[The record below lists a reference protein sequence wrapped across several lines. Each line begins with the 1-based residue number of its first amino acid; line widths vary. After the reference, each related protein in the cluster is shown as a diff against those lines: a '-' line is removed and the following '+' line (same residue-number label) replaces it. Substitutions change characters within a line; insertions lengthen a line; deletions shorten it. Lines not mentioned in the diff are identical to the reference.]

1 MKNIFLYEISKQN
14 HGCEK
19 KFFACLS
26 SDTQQKLKSVK
37 PNTAQLAGRVF
48 FAGYLASKN
57 KKQVLGK
64 RKREAILDDE
74 FCTSA
79 WIDRINF
86 GGLSYP
92 KKELV
97 TGQKISE
104 ANYFV
109 LISSKKKTEILT
121 KTALGGRA
129 ELDK

>member
-1 MKNIFLYEISKQN
+1 MEKKWQILGNLMKNIFLYKFSKQN
-14 HGCEK
+14 HRCIK

-26 SDTQQKLKSVK
+26 SNTQQKLKTVK

-64 RKREAILDDE
+64 RKHEAILDDE

-109 LISSKKKTEILT
+109 LISSKKKTEIF
-121 KTALGGRA
+121 
-129 ELDK
+129 D

>member
-1 MKNIFLYEISKQN
+1 MDV
-14 HGCEK
+14 K